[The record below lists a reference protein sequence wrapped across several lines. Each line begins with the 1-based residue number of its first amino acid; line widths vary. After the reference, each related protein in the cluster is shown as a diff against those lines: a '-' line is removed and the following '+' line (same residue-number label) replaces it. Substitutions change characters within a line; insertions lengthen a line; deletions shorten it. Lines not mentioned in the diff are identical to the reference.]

1 MNYNGLIF
9 SDVVYW
15 TVVGVVCVVGLVFVI
30 DYYLEKTE
38 KRWRDG
44 E

>member
-1 MNYNGLIF
+1 MSYSALNVPVIVYLVAL
-9 SDVVYW
+9 SVVI
-15 TVVGVVCVVGLVFVI
+15 GVALVFAI